1 MSVKF
6 DTKELKGFIDK
17 LNVFGDRLDEVIVE
31 ALEEIALREL
41 SMVAKITPVDIGTLR
56 NAWKISNIKKTGS
69 GFEITVYNN
78 TEYANY
84 VEFGHR
90 TRDHKNWVP
99 GKFMLTISEREVEK
113 VMDKI
118 IDRHLEEAFSKL

>member
-41 SMVAKITPVDIGTLR
+41 SMVAKITPVDTGNLR
-56 NAWKISNIKKTGS
+56 NAWKISNIKKTGN
-69 GFEITVYNN
+69 GFEITVFNT
-78 TEYANY
+78 TEYSNY

-118 IDRHLEEAFSKL
+118 IDRHLEEAFKNL